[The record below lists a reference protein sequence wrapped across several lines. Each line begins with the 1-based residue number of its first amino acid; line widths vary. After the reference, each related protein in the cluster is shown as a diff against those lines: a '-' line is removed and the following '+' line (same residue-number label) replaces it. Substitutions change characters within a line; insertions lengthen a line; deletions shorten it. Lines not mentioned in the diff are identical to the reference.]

1 MQRLLGSMLIII
13 SLVLAAPADAAAQDK
28 ATAAAKP
35 AAEEKTRQKPAAAK
49 SKTAADNENGAA
61 PAVASEAAPA
71 AAPKAAANAPADSLG
86 ADDTQAEATDT
97 ADVAAD
103 LEGIDDEEPLSFHQV
118 LKTKFIEGS
127 AGFMSLVALAL
138 VLGLAFCVE
147 RIIFL
152 TLSEID
158 AKRMMA
164 DIDGALSNGDL
175 QAAQKMCEQERGPV
189 ASICRKALARIAEP
203 IDNIERGISSYG
215 SVEAANMEKGCSWIK
230 LFIAIAPSLGFL
242 GTVIGMVMAF
252 EQIQDAGDISPT
264 IVASGMKVALIT
276 TIFGI
281 IAALVLQVF
290 YNYIVSKIDHIT
302 ADMEESAI
310 KLLDSIGKYKNQIG
324 RAHV

>member
-1 MQRLLGSMLIII
+1 MQKMQRLLGSMLIII

-35 AAEEKTRQKPAAAK
+35 AAVEKTRQKPAAAK

-61 PAVASEAAPA
+61 PAAASEAAPA
-71 AAPKAAANAPADSLG
+71 AAPKAAANAHADSLG
-86 ADDTQAEATDT
+86 TDDTQAEATDT
-97 ADVAAD
+97 ADMAAD

-175 QAAQKMCEQERGPV
+175 LAAQKMCEQERGPV

-310 KLLDSIGKYKNQIG
+310 KLLDSIGKYKNQKG
-324 RAHV
+324 

>member
-1 MQRLLGSMLIII
+1 MQKMQRLLGNMLIII

-35 AAEEKTRQKPAAAK
+35 AAVEKTRQKPTSAK

-61 PAVASEAAPA
+61 PAAASEAAPA
-71 AAPKAAANAPADSLG
+71 AAPKAAANAHADSLG

-97 ADVAAD
+97 ADMAAD

-310 KLLDSIGKYKNQIG
+310 KLLDSIGKYKNQKG
-324 RAHV
+324 

>member
-1 MQRLLGSMLIII
+1 MQRLLGCMLIII

-35 AAEEKTRQKPAAAK
+35 AAVEKTRQKPAAAK
-49 SKTAADNENGAA
+49 SKTAADNENDAA
-61 PAVASEAAPA
+61 PAAASEAAPA

-97 ADVAAD
+97 ADMAAD

-310 KLLDSIGKYKNQIG
+310 KLLDSIGKYKNQKG
-324 RAHV
+324 

>member
-13 SLVLAAPADAAAQDK
+13 SLVLAAPTDAAAQDK

-35 AAEEKTRQKPAAAK
+35 AAVEKTIHKSAAAK
-49 SKTAADNENGAA
+49 TKTAADNENGAA
-61 PAVASEAAPA
+61 PAAASEAAPA

-97 ADVAAD
+97 ADMAAD

-310 KLLDSIGKYKNQIG
+310 KLLDSIGKYKNQKG
-324 RAHV
+324 

>member
-35 AAEEKTRQKPAAAK
+35 AAVEKTIHKSAAAK

-61 PAVASEAAPA
+61 SAAASETAPA

-86 ADDTQAEATDT
+86 TDDTHAEATDT
-97 ADVAAD
+97 ADMAAD

-310 KLLDSIGKYKNQIG
+310 KLLDSIGKYKNQKG
-324 RAHV
+324 

>member
-1 MQRLLGSMLIII
+1 MQKMQRLLGSMLIII

-28 ATAAAKP
+28 AKAAKP
-35 AAEEKTRQKPAAAK
+35 AAVEKTIHKSAAAK
-49 SKTAADNENGAA
+49 TKTAADNENGAV
-61 PAVASEAAPA
+61 PAAASEAAPA
-71 AAPKAAANAPADSLG
+71 AAPKAAANAHADSLG

-97 ADVAAD
+97 ADMAAD

-158 AKRMMA
+158 AKKMMA

-310 KLLDSIGKYKNQIG
+310 KLLDSIGKYKNQKG
-324 RAHV
+324 

>member
-28 ATAAAKP
+28 AKAAAKP
-35 AAEEKTRQKPAAAK
+35 AAVEKTINKSAAAK
-49 SKTAADNENGAA
+49 TKNAADNENDAA
-61 PAVASEAAPA
+61 PAAASEAEA
-71 AAPKAAANAPADSLG
+71 AAPKAAAKTPADSLA
-86 ADDTQAEATDT
+86 ADDTQAEAADS

-189 ASICRKALARIAEP
+189 ASICRKALARITEP

-310 KLLDSIGKYKNQIG
+310 KLLDSIGKYKNLKG
-324 RAHV
+324 

>member
-1 MQRLLGSMLIII
+1 MQRLLDCMLIII

-35 AAEEKTRQKPAAAK
+35 AAVEKTIHKSAAAK
-49 SKTAADNENGAA
+49 TKTAADNENGAV
-61 PAVASEAAPA
+61 PAAASEAAPA

-97 ADVAAD
+97 ADMAAD

-310 KLLDSIGKYKNQIG
+310 KLLDSIGKYKNQKG
-324 RAHV
+324 

>member
-28 ATAAAKP
+28 AKAAKP
-35 AAEEKTRQKPAAAK
+35 AAVEKTIHKSAAAK
-49 SKTAADNENGAA
+49 TKTAADNENGAV
-61 PAVASEAAPA
+61 PAAASEAAPA
-71 AAPKAAANAPADSLG
+71 AAPKAAANAHADSLG

-97 ADVAAD
+97 ADMAAD

-310 KLLDSIGKYKNQIG
+310 KLLDSIGKYKNQKG
-324 RAHV
+324 

>member
-1 MQRLLGSMLIII
+1 MQKMQRLLGSMLIII

-35 AAEEKTRQKPAAAK
+35 AAVEKTRQKPTAAK

-61 PAVASEAAPA
+61 PAAASEAAPA
-71 AAPKAAANAPADSLG
+71 AAPKAAANADSLG

-310 KLLDSIGKYKNQIG
+310 KLLDSIGKYKNQKG
-324 RAHV
+324 

>member
-35 AAEEKTRQKPAAAK
+35 AAVEKTRQKPAAAK

-61 PAVASEAAPA
+61 PATASEAAPA

-97 ADVAAD
+97 EDVAAD

-189 ASICRKALARIAEP
+189 ASICRKALARITEP

-281 IAALVLQVF
+281 ISALVLQVF

-310 KLLDSIGKYKNQIG
+310 KLLDSIGKYKNQKG
-324 RAHV
+324 

>member
-28 ATAAAKP
+28 AKAAKP
-35 AAEEKTRQKPAAAK
+35 AAVEKTIHKSAAAK
-49 SKTAADNENGAA
+49 TKTAADNENGAA
-61 PAVASEAAPA
+61 PAAASEAAPA
-71 AAPKAAANAPADSLG
+71 AAPKAAANAHADSLG

-97 ADVAAD
+97 ADMAAD

-158 AKRMMA
+158 AKKMMA

-310 KLLDSIGKYKNQIG
+310 KLLDSIGKYKNQKG
-324 RAHV
+324 

>member
-35 AAEEKTRQKPAAAK
+35 AAVEKTRQKPAAAK

-61 PAVASEAAPA
+61 PAAASEAAPA

-97 ADVAAD
+97 ADMAAD

-215 SVEAANMEKGCSWIK
+215 SVEAANMENGCSWIK

-310 KLLDSIGKYKNQIG
+310 KLLDSIGKYKNQKG
-324 RAHV
+324 

>member
-1 MQRLLGSMLIII
+1 MQKMQRLLGNMLIII
-13 SLVLAAPADAAAQDK
+13 SLVLAAPVDAAAQDK

-35 AAEEKTRQKPAAAK
+35 AAVEKTRQKPAAAK

-61 PAVASEAAPA
+61 PATASEAAPA
-71 AAPKAAANAPADSLG
+71 AAPKAAANAHADSLG

-97 ADVAAD
+97 ADMAAD

-252 EQIQDAGDISPT
+252 EQIQDGGDISPT

-310 KLLDSIGKYKNQIG
+310 KLLDSIGKYKNQKG
-324 RAHV
+324 

>member
-35 AAEEKTRQKPAAAK
+35 AAVEKTRQKPAAAK

-61 PAVASEAAPA
+61 PATASEAAPA

-86 ADDTQAEATDT
+86 ADDTHAEATDT

-310 KLLDSIGKYKNQIG
+310 KLLDSIGKYKNQKG
-324 RAHV
+324 

>member
-28 ATAAAKP
+28 AKAAKP
-35 AAEEKTRQKPAAAK
+35 AAVEKTRQKPAAAK

-61 PAVASEAAPA
+61 PAAASEAAPA
-71 AAPKAAANAPADSLG
+71 AAPKAAANAHADSLG
-86 ADDTQAEATDT
+86 TDDTQAEATDT
-97 ADVAAD
+97 ADMAAD

-310 KLLDSIGKYKNQIG
+310 KLLDSIGKYKNQKG
-324 RAHV
+324 

>member
-1 MQRLLGSMLIII
+1 MQRLLGCMLIII

-35 AAEEKTRQKPAAAK
+35 AAVEKTRQKPAAAK

-61 PAVASEAAPA
+61 PAAASEAAPA

-86 ADDTQAEATDT
+86 TDDTQAEATDT
-97 ADVAAD
+97 ADMAAD

-310 KLLDSIGKYKNQIG
+310 KLLDSIGKYKNQKG
-324 RAHV
+324 

>member
-1 MQRLLGSMLIII
+1 MQKMQRLLGSMLIII

-28 ATAAAKP
+28 AKAAARLAAVEKTINKSAAAKT
-35 AAEEKTRQKPAAAK
+35 KN
-49 SKTAADNENGAA
+49 AADNENDAA
-61 PAVASEAAPA
+61 PAAASEAEA
-71 AAPKAAANAPADSLG
+71 AAPKAAAKTPADSLD
-86 ADDTQAEATDT
+86 ADDTQAEAADS

-164 DIDGALSNGDL
+164 DIDGALSSGDL

-189 ASICRKALARIAEP
+189 ASICRKALARITEP

-290 YNYIVSKIDHIT
+290 YNYIISKIDHIT

-310 KLLDSIGKYKNQIG
+310 KLLDSIGKYKNLKG
-324 RAHV
+324 

>member
-35 AAEEKTRQKPAAAK
+35 AAVEKTRQKPAAAK

-61 PAVASEAAPA
+61 PAAASEAAPA
-71 AAPKAAANAPADSLG
+71 AAPKAAANAPADSLV

-310 KLLDSIGKYKNQIG
+310 KLLDSIGKYKNQKG
-324 RAHV
+324 

>member
-35 AAEEKTRQKPAAAK
+35 AAVEKTIHKSAAAK
-49 SKTAADNENGAA
+49 TKTAADNENGAA
-61 PAVASEAAPA
+61 PATASEAAP
-71 AAPKAAANAPADSLG
+71 AANAPADSLG

-97 ADVAAD
+97 ADMAAD

-310 KLLDSIGKYKNQIG
+310 KLLDSIGKYKNQKG
-324 RAHV
+324 

>member
-1 MQRLLGSMLIII
+1 MQKMQRLLGCMLIII

-35 AAEEKTRQKPAAAK
+35 AAVEKTIHKSAAAK
-49 SKTAADNENGAA
+49 TKTAADNENGAA
-61 PAVASEAAPA
+61 SAAASETAPA

-175 QAAQKMCEQERGPV
+175 QTAQKMCEQERGPV

-310 KLLDSIGKYKNQIG
+310 KLLDSIGKYKNQKG
-324 RAHV
+324 

>member
-28 ATAAAKP
+28 AKAAKP
-35 AAEEKTRQKPAAAK
+35 AAVEKTIHKSAAAK

-61 PAVASEAAPA
+61 PAAASETAPA

-310 KLLDSIGKYKNQIG
+310 KLLDSIGKYKNQKG
-324 RAHV
+324 

>member
-13 SLVLAAPADAAAQDK
+13 SLVLAVPADAAAQDK

-35 AAEEKTRQKPAAAK
+35 AAVEKTRQKPTAAK

-61 PAVASEAAPA
+61 PAAASEAAPA

-310 KLLDSIGKYKNQIG
+310 KLLDSIGKYKNQKG
-324 RAHV
+324 

>member
-1 MQRLLGSMLIII
+1 MQKMQRILGNMLIII

-35 AAEEKTRQKPAAAK
+35 AAVEKTRQKPTSAK

-61 PAVASEAAPA
+61 PAAASEAAPA

-310 KLLDSIGKYKNQIG
+310 KLLDSIGKYKNQKG
-324 RAHV
+324 

>member
-1 MQRLLGSMLIII
+1 MQKMQRLLGSMLIII

-28 ATAAAKP
+28 AKAAARLAAVEKTINKSAAAKT
-35 AAEEKTRQKPAAAK
+35 KN
-49 SKTAADNENGAA
+49 AADNENDAA
-61 PAVASEAAPA
+61 PAAASEAEA
-71 AAPKAAANAPADSLG
+71 AAPKAAAKTLADSLD
-86 ADDTQAEATDT
+86 ADDTQAEAADS

-189 ASICRKALARIAEP
+189 ASICRKALARITEP

-290 YNYIVSKIDHIT
+290 YNYIISKIDHIT

-310 KLLDSIGKYKNQIG
+310 KLLDSIGKYKNLKG
-324 RAHV
+324 

>member
-13 SLVLAAPADAAAQDK
+13 SLVLAALADAAAQDK

-35 AAEEKTRQKPAAAK
+35 AAVEKTRQKPTSAK

-61 PAVASEAAPA
+61 PAAASEAAPA

-310 KLLDSIGKYKNQIG
+310 KLLDSIGKYKNQKG
-324 RAHV
+324 

>member
-1 MQRLLGSMLIII
+1 MQRLLGCMLIII

-28 ATAAAKP
+28 VTAAAKP
-35 AAEEKTRQKPAAAK
+35 AAVEKTIHKSAAAK
-49 SKTAADNENGAA
+49 TKTAADNENGAA
-61 PAVASEAAPA
+61 SAAASEAAPA

-97 ADVAAD
+97 ADMAAD

-290 YNYIVSKIDHIT
+290 YIYIVSKIDHIT

-310 KLLDSIGKYKNQIG
+310 KLLDSIGKYKNQKG
-324 RAHV
+324 

>member
-1 MQRLLGSMLIII
+1 MQRLLGCMLIII

-35 AAEEKTRQKPAAAK
+35 AAVEKTRQKPAAAK

-61 PAVASEAAPA
+61 PAAASEAAPA
-71 AAPKAAANAPADSLG
+71 AAPKAAANAHADSLG

-158 AKRMMA
+158 AKKMMA

-310 KLLDSIGKYKNQIG
+310 KLLDSIGKYKNQKG
-324 RAHV
+324 

>member
-1 MQRLLGSMLIII
+1 MQKMQRLLGSMLIII

-35 AAEEKTRQKPAAAK
+35 AAVEKTRQKPAAAK

-61 PAVASEAAPA
+61 PAEASETAPA
-71 AAPKAAANAPADSLG
+71 AAPKAAANAHADSLG
-86 ADDTQAEATDT
+86 TDDTQAEATDT
-97 ADVAAD
+97 ADMAAD

-310 KLLDSIGKYKNQIG
+310 KLLDSIGKYKNQKG
-324 RAHV
+324 

>member
-35 AAEEKTRQKPAAAK
+35 AAVEKTRQKPAAAK

-61 PAVASEAAPA
+61 PAEASEAAPA
-71 AAPKAAANAPADSLG
+71 ANAHADSLG

-97 ADVAAD
+97 ADMAAD

-158 AKRMMA
+158 AKKMMA

-310 KLLDSIGKYKNQIG
+310 KLLDSIGKYKNHKG
-324 RAHV
+324 

>member
-1 MQRLLGSMLIII
+1 MQKMQRLLGSMLIII

-28 ATAAAKP
+28 AKAAARP
-35 AAEEKTRQKPAAAK
+35 AAVEKTINQSAAAK
-49 SKTAADNENGAA
+49 SKNAADNENDAA
-61 PAVASEAAPA
+61 PAAASEAEA
-71 AAPKAAANAPADSLG
+71 AAPKAAAKTPADSLD
-86 ADDTQAEATDT
+86 ADDTQAEAADS

-189 ASICRKALARIAEP
+189 ASICRKALARITEP

-310 KLLDSIGKYKNQIG
+310 KLLDSIGKYKNLKG
-324 RAHV
+324 

>member
-1 MQRLLGSMLIII
+1 MQKMQRLLGSMLIII

-35 AAEEKTRQKPAAAK
+35 AAVEKTRQKPAAAK

-61 PAVASEAAPA
+61 PAAASEAAPA
-71 AAPKAAANAPADSLG
+71 ANAHADSLG

-97 ADVAAD
+97 ADMAAD

-310 KLLDSIGKYKNQIG
+310 KLLDSIGKYKNQKG
-324 RAHV
+324 

>member
-28 ATAAAKP
+28 AKAAKP
-35 AAEEKTRQKPAAAK
+35 AAVEKTIHKSAAAK
-49 SKTAADNENGAA
+49 SKIAADNENGAA
-61 PAVASEAAPA
+61 PAEASETAPA

-97 ADVAAD
+97 ADMAAF

-310 KLLDSIGKYKNQIG
+310 KLLDSIGKYKNQKG
-324 RAHV
+324 

>member
-1 MQRLLGSMLIII
+1 MQRLLGCMLIII

-35 AAEEKTRQKPAAAK
+35 AAVEKTRQKPAAAK

-61 PAVASEAAPA
+61 PAAASEAAPA

-310 KLLDSIGKYKNQIG
+310 KLLDSIGKYKNQKG
-324 RAHV
+324 

>member
-1 MQRLLGSMLIII
+1 MQKMQRLLGSMLIII

-35 AAEEKTRQKPAAAK
+35 AAVEKTRQKPAAAK
-49 SKTAADNENGAA
+49 SKIAADNENGAA
-61 PAVASEAAPA
+61 PAAASEAAPA
-71 AAPKAAANAPADSLG
+71 AAPKAAANADSLD
-86 ADDTQAEATDT
+86 ADDTQTAAADS

-310 KLLDSIGKYKNQIG
+310 KLLDSIGKYKNQKG
-324 RAHV
+324 

>member
-1 MQRLLGSMLIII
+1 MQKMQRLLGCMLIII

-35 AAEEKTRQKPAAAK
+35 AAVEKTRQKPAAAK

-61 PAVASEAAPA
+61 PATASEAAPA
-71 AAPKAAANAPADSLG
+71 ANAHAASLG

-97 ADVAAD
+97 ADMAAD

-310 KLLDSIGKYKNQIG
+310 KLLDSIGKYKNQKG
-324 RAHV
+324 

>member
-35 AAEEKTRQKPAAAK
+35 AAVEKTRQKPAAAK

-61 PAVASEAAPA
+61 PAAASEAEPA
-71 AAPKAAANAPADSLG
+71 AAPKAAANAHADSLG

-97 ADVAAD
+97 ADMAAD

-158 AKRMMA
+158 AKKMMA

-203 IDNIERGISSYG
+203 IDNIERGI
-215 SVEAANMEKGCSWIK
+215 
-230 LFIAIAPSLGFL
+230 
-242 GTVIGMVMAF
+242 
-252 EQIQDAGDISPT
+252 
-264 IVASGMKVALIT
+264 
-276 TIFGI
+276 
-281 IAALVLQVF
+281 
-290 YNYIVSKIDHIT
+290 
-302 ADMEESAI
+302 
-310 KLLDSIGKYKNQIG
+310 
-324 RAHV
+324 

>member
-1 MQRLLGSMLIII
+1 MQKMQRLLGCMLIII

-35 AAEEKTRQKPAAAK
+35 AAVEKTRQKPAAAK

-61 PAVASEAAPA
+61 PAAASEAAPA

-97 ADVAAD
+97 ADMAAD

-310 KLLDSIGKYKNQIG
+310 KLLDSIGKYKNQKG
-324 RAHV
+324 

>member
-13 SLVLAAPADAAAQDK
+13 SLVLAAQADAAAQDK

-35 AAEEKTRQKPAAAK
+35 AAVEKTRQKPAAAK

-61 PAVASEAAPA
+61 PATASETAPA

-97 ADVAAD
+97 ADMAAD

-310 KLLDSIGKYKNQIG
+310 KLLDSIGKYKNQKG
-324 RAHV
+324 